1 MSAKIDAEVKKI
13 IDSSYVRV
21 KALLAEHM
29 DKLHTVARALLEKE
43 RLEGAEFE
51 EIFSNGFTSTI
62 IAPIQ

>member
-1 MSAKIDAEVKKI
+1 
-13 IDSSYVRV
+13 VRV